1 MSNNF
6 EGSSVN
12 DENHGRASSTD
23 PSAAFKPQPSPR
35 VVRSSLANWRSPAA
49 SSTTTSTTSGPL
61 NGIMSGASSSSV
73 TSSTYQGIKNDHRNT
88 SGTHPQKVNF
98 FIKIIKMCT
107 LSCLWNAYDH
117 IIQHFFYTSV
127 FLCIIWGCSD
137 VNYSCCGVSFSDSR
151 TAKRARTGA
160 NRNL

>member
-49 SSTTTSTTSGPL
+49 TTTSTTSGPL

-88 SGTHPQKVNF
+88 SGTHPQKVCL
-98 FIKIIKMCT
+98 FIKTVKMYT
-107 LSCLWNAYDH
+107 FINFKLSLK
-117 IIQHFFYTSV
+117 
-127 FLCIIWGCSD
+127 CI
-137 VNYSCCGVSFSDSR
+137 
-151 TAKRARTGA
+151 
-160 NRNL
+160 